1 MSRALEPS
9 LEEVVPESREPV
21 PTLSGTGSAG
31 SHAYRRGREPVGTA
45 TCPQPH
51 HPIGDPT

>member
-1 MSRALEPS
+1 MSSALERS
-9 LEEVVPESREPV
+9 LEQVVPESREPV

-45 TCPQPH
+45 TCTRPH
-51 HPIGDPT
+51 PPIGDPT